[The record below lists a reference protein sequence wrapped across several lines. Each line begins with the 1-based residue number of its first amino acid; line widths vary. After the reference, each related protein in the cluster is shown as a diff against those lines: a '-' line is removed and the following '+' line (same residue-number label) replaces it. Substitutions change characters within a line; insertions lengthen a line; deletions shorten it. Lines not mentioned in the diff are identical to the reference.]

1 MNIYEEKRTFS
12 ELEECKETLTEAQA
26 DTKPASRRGNV
37 MKSGVHS
44 PLTGNHPLALCRIY
58 SDGFTQAT
66 GWERKK
72 ISTGQQSGNKQ
83 KSSQTMKSV
92 VEECGG
98 RVWWL
103 LSSAA
108 LLMLTLLGPATE
120 FSSKVDQ
127 EDIHIIRVFILFY
140 FISKHVFRFIQM

>member
-72 ISTGQQSGNKQ
+72 NQHRSAKWKQ
-83 KSSQTMKSV
+83 TKV
-92 VEECGG
+92 FPNHELCGG
-98 RVWWL
+98 RVWWKSVVAPE
-103 LSSAA
+103 LSCIVDANSARTCNGI
-108 LLMLTLLGPATE
+108 LFKSGPGGYSYYTS
-120 FSSKVDQ
+120 FY
-127 EDIHIIRVFILFY
+127 FILFY
-140 FISKHVFRFIQM
+140 F